1 VAIERSLSAFA
12 IPFADGEPEDVGE
25 RFLLDN
31 YVRVVWILGAAHG
44 SMLSLTRKIEGP
56 PRPSKR
62 FCVKRDAHGS
72 DILASFD
79 TLEEAIS
86 SVRRRRGD
94 RRYVILDA
102 RKIVWPESRAK
113 VE

>member
-1 VAIERSLSAFA
+1 
-12 IPFADGEPEDVGE
+12 
-25 RFLLDN
+25 
-31 YVRVVWILGAAHG
+31 
-44 SMLSLTRKIEGP
+44 
-56 PRPSKR
+56 
-62 FCVKRDAHGS
+62 VKRDAHGS
-72 DILASFD
+72 GILASFD

-94 RRYVILDA
+94 WRYVVLDA